1 MFGGDF
7 LLEFFR
13 GLRVILLIG
22 DRPPREMSKDEIKKI
37 VAVAGMLAKPPCI
50 YAVMKD
56 GVVEL
61 RNHTYRSKLAY
72 RSSVKSFKKQG
83 FKVYGREG

>member
-1 MFGGDF
+1 MM
-7 LLEFFR
+7 
-13 GLRVILLIG
+13 LLIG
-22 DRPPREMSKDEIKKI
+22 DKPPREMSEDEIKKI

-56 GVVEL
+56 NVVEL
-61 RNHTYRSKLAY
+61 RNHTYRSRLAY
-72 RSSVKSFKKQG
+72 RSSVKSFERQG

>member
-1 MFGGDF
+1 M
-7 LLEFFR
+7 
-13 GLRVILLIG
+13 ILLIG
-22 DRPPREMSKDEIKKI
+22 DKPPREMPEGEIKKI

-56 GVVEL
+56 NVVEL

-72 RSSVKSFKKQG
+72 RSSVKSFERQG

>member
-1 MFGGDF
+1 M
-7 LLEFFR
+7 
-13 GLRVILLIG
+13 ILLIG
-22 DRPPREMSKDEIKKI
+22 DKPLREVKEYEAKSIIAM
-37 VAVAGMLAKPPCI
+37 AGLLAKPPCI

-56 GVVEL
+56 NVVEL

-72 RSSVKSFKKQG
+72 RSSVKSFEKQG